1 MYRNRKR
8 PDGSYVVHLDGEDL
22 IVTKAMIDETD
33 PQIMREYLRMLWA
46 QEHRERREER
56 CRDARGVR
64 CRKSCQECALF
75 RSGKPTSLE
84 AIVEEGAQIADVFS
98 VEEEIEHRETVA
110 ELYTALDELDD
121 LSRQII
127 ELLYLT
133 DPVHTEREVA
143 VIVGMSQNG
152 VHQRKVRGLAR
163 LKEVIAHGHEKTKDF
178 LEIDRSIAA

>member
-1 MYRNRKR
+1 MPELLTLYC
-8 PDGSYVVHLDGEDL
+8 HIWAL
-22 IVTKAMIDETD
+22 IDATD
-33 PQIMREYLRMLWA
+33 PQIMREYLRMLWV

-75 RSGKPTSLE
+75 RSGKPISLE
-84 AIVEEGAQIADVFS
+84 AIVEEGAQLADIFS

-110 ELYTALDELDD
+110 ELYVALDKLDA

-143 VIVGMSQNG
+143 AIVGISQNR
-152 VHQRKVRGLAR
+152 VHQRKVRALVQ
-163 LKEVIAHGHEKTKDF
+163 LQKT
-178 LEIDRSIAA
+178 IMG